1 MCDPELKSFIIN
13 EVQQPLGN
21 ISQTLGSGSYGSV
34 EMLVVGEYRL
44 KCAGKSLHK
53 ILVDAGNQGAENI
66 RSKFIRECKL
76 MSSLHHPNIVQFLGI
91 CFLQDSYLPV
101 LLMEYMTFNLES
113 LLEASQVV
121 LMSAKVS
128 ILHDVAQGLAYLH
141 CHSPAVIHRD
151 LTASN
156 ILLNSALSA
165 KISDFGNS
173 RLIDISP
180 TQLAKTMTSA
190 PGTLAYLPPET
201 INPKPKYNTK
211 VDCFSYGHLA
221 LYTMIQV
228 FPMPSA
234 PTFLDPETKN
244 VIGRSEV
251 ERREDFIQSMTND
264 NIDSLMIKKLVTDC
278 LRNDPAKRPSSLQIL
293 GVLQQLKGSMR
304 DPDAALF
311 LHEGGA
317 QKDSSKIQLKSPS
330 VSTILFEVR
339 SCFKYISL
347 IEFMHCLDCSFT
359 N

>member
-13 EVQQPLGN
+13 EVQQPLGST
-21 ISQTLGSGSYGSV
+21 SQTLGSGSYGSV
-34 EMLVVGEYRL
+34 EMLVVGAYKL

-53 ILVDAGNQGAENI
+53 VLVDAGNQGVENI

-76 MSSLHHPNIVQFLGI
+76 MSSLRHPNIVQFLGI
-91 CFLQDSYLPV
+91 CFLQNSSFPV
-101 LLMEYMTFNLES
+101 LVMEYMALSLES

-141 CHSPAVIHRD
+141 SHSPAVIHRD

-165 KISDFGNS
+165 KISDYGNS

-180 TQLAKTMTSA
+180 DQLTKTMTRA
-190 PGTLAYLPPET
+190 PGTLANLPPEA

-234 PTFLDPETKN
+234 PTFLDPETKK

-251 ERREDFIQSMTND
+251 ERREDFIQNMTND
-264 NIDSLMIKKLVTDC
+264 NIDSVMVKKLVTDC
-278 LRNDPAKRPSSLQIL
+278 LCNDPAKRPSSLQIL
-293 GVLQQLKGSMR
+293 GVLQQLKGSMH
-304 DPDAALF
+304 DSDSALL
-311 LHEGGA
+311 LHEGGV
-317 QKDSSKIQLKSPS
+317 QKDSSNAQLKSPL

-339 SCFKYISL
+339 VLHY
-347 IEFMHCLDCSFT
+347 CSFT
-359 N
+359 T